1 MGLRRGDPGG
11 HRLGPRAPEKSLNP
25 TPARLARRSGLRY
38 RARSW
43 NRARSP
49 IPPRFSS
56 DCANGCASSTRVSQS
71 SGGIFDLP
79 GLGKRAAELSE
90 QASSPDLWND
100 PERAQAVRRENAR
113 IQATI
118 ESWGRQ
124 REGVDE
130 AQVYLELAQEGDAEA
145 LAELGTRVEAVTHS
159 LDALELQQLLGGE
172 HDDGNALIEIHPGA
186 GGLEAQD
193 WAEMLLRMYLRWA
206 ERRGFKAELL
216 EVQAGEGAGIKSATI
231 SLEGPYAYGYAKAES
246 GVHRLVRIS
255 PFDANA
261 RRQTSFASVLVMPDI
276 EEDIEITIRDEDLRI
291 DTYRSSGAGG
301 QHVNKTDSAV
311 RLTHLPSGIVVA
323 CQNERSQHK
332 NKARAMKVLKAKLY
346 ELEQRKQ
353 QERLVAATKGKT
365 EIGFG
370 HQIRSY
376 VLHPYRMVKDLR
388 TNTDVGNTDAVLDGD
403 LDPFID
409 AWLRSQLAASAG
421 QASA

>member
-1 MGLRRGDPGG
+1 MP
-11 HRLGPRAPEKSLNP
+11 ASASL
-25 TPARLARRSGLRY
+25 
-38 RARSW
+38 
-43 NRARSP
+43 
-49 IPPRFSS
+49 
-56 DCANGCASSTRVSQS
+56 
-71 SGGIFDLP
+71 GGIFDLAR
-79 GLGKRAAELSE
+79 LEKRSAELSE
-90 QASSPDLWND
+90 EAAAPTLWDDPDH
-100 PERAQAVRRENAR
+100 AQAVTRENAR
-113 IQATI
+113 LQATLGA
-118 ESWGRQ
+118 WRRQ

-145 LAELGTRVEAVTHS
+145 LAELRDKVESVAQS
-159 LDALELQQLLGGE
+159 LDQLELQQLL
-172 HDDGNALIEIHPGA
+172 GA

-216 EVQAGEGAGIKSATI
+216 EQQPGEGAGIKSATI

-276 EEDIEITIRDEDLRI
+276 EEDIEIMVRDEDLRV

-332 NKARAMKVLKAKLY
+332 NKTMAMKILKARLF

-353 QERLVAATKGKT
+353 QEKMAAITKGKT
-365 EIGFG
+365 DIGFG

-388 TNTDVGNTDAVLDGD
+388 TNTEIGNADAVLDGD

-409 AWLRSQLAASAG
+409 AWLRAQLAGSPAPA
-421 QASA
+421 AP

>member
-1 MGLRRGDPGG
+1 
-11 HRLGPRAPEKSLNP
+11 
-25 TPARLARRSGLRY
+25 
-38 RARSW
+38 
-43 NRARSP
+43 
-49 IPPRFSS
+49 
-56 DCANGCASSTRVSQS
+56 VSAS
-71 SGGIFDLP
+71 SGGIFDLA
-79 GLGKRAAELSE
+79 GLDRRAAELSE
-90 QASSPDLWND
+90 QAASPDLWND
-100 PERAQAVRRENAR
+100 PERAQAVRRENSR
-113 IQATI
+113 IQATVD
-118 ESWGRQ
+118 SWRRQ

-130 AQVYLELAQEGDAEA
+130 AQVYLELAQEGDPEA
-145 LAELGTRVEAVTHS
+145 LAELSAKVDTVTHS

-172 HDDGNALIEIHPGA
+172 HDAGNAIIEIHPGA

-216 EVQAGEGAGIKSATI
+216 EVQAGEGAGIKSATV
-231 SLEGPYAYGYAKAES
+231 SLEGPYAFGYAKAES

-276 EEDIEITIRDEDLRI
+276 EEDIEISIRDEELRV

-311 RLTHLPSGIVVA
+311 RLTHLPTGIVVA

-346 ELEQRKQ
+346 EVEQRKQ
-353 QERLVAATKGKT
+353 QEKMAAITKGKT
-365 EIGFG
+365 DIGFG

-388 TNTDVGNTDAVLDGD
+388 TNTEIGNTDAVLDGD

-409 AWLRSQLAASAG
+409 AWLRAQLAAAG
-421 QASA
+421 AQASA

>member
-1 MGLRRGDPGG
+1 M
-11 HRLGPRAPEKSLNP
+11 
-25 TPARLARRSGLRY
+25 
-38 RARSW
+38 
-43 NRARSP
+43 SP
-49 IPPRFSS
+49 CCSPS
-56 DCANGCASSTRVSQS
+56 CASRCAHSTLASSS

-79 GLGKRAAELSE
+79 GLEKRAAELSE
-90 QASSPDLWND
+90 QAASPDLWND
-100 PERAQAVRRENAR
+100 SERAQAVTRENSR
-113 IQATI
+113 VQATI
-118 ESWGRQ
+118 AGWRRQ
-124 REGVDE
+124 REGLDE
-130 AQVYLELAQEGDAEA
+130 AQVYLELAQEGAPDA
-145 LAELGTRVEAVTHS
+145 LAELRAKVDAVAQS

-172 HDDGNALIEIHPGA
+172 HDGGNAIIEIHPGA

-206 ERRGFKAELL
+206 ERRGFKADLL
-216 EVQAGEGAGIKSATI
+216 ELQPGEGAGVKSATI
-231 SLEGPYAYGYAKAES
+231 SLEGPYAFGYAKAES

-261 RRQTSFASVLVMPDI
+261 RRQTSFASVLVLPDI
-276 EEDIEITIRDEDLRI
+276 EEDIQITIRDEDLRV

-311 RLTHLPSGIVVA
+311 RLTHLPTGIVVA

-332 NKARAMKVLKAKLY
+332 NKAMAMKILKARLY

-353 QERLVAATKGKT
+353 EEKMAAMTKGKT
-365 EIGFG
+365 DIGFG

-388 TNTDVGNTDAVLDGD
+388 TSTEVGNADAVLDGD

-409 AWLRSQLAASAG
+409 AWLRAQLAAG
-421 QASA
+421 KTPAS